1 MVDLEAD
8 SGLAIIKS
16 VQKANSKLR
25 AIGVLTKSDGLRSV
39 SKLNNI
45 VNNDEHISKDLM
57 LDDGY
62 FVVNNLVDD
71 NSDWYTKTFGL
82 NSSIF
87 KKKRYGVANLKS
99 QLKKVIKNYR
109 ERNSENFLEKYRAR
123 VIGRREKDELS
134 KHILAKQILKKLHL
148 FLIH

>member
-1 MVDLEAD
+1 
-8 SGLAIIKS
+8 
-16 VQKANSKLR
+16 
-25 AIGVLTKSDGLRSV
+25 
-39 SKLNNI
+39 
-45 VNNDEHISKDLM
+45 M

-99 QLKKVIKNYR
+99 QLKKVMMTMIKEKLPNIR
-109 ERNSENFLEKYRAR
+109 GNLQLVHRNLYAITPKLDDNLDQTIAKLLFIKAAKCLSVVFVPLP
-123 VIGRREKDELS
+123 IG
-134 KHILAKQILKKLHL
+134 
-148 FLIH
+148 